1 MARRKVVVRPQQNP
15 PSFEEITSHI
25 VTGEWQCH
33 PSKDKLT
40 PRDLRRYYGT
50 LQRAAGFVVG
60 WKGGWDSD
68 IEGLLKTWLTKPRRG
83 TATASVRSKLASER
97 ESVANDEDTAETP
110 ANDKSDNG
118 VGNLNSG
125 SNNKDNSE
133 KTVAENYVAVKS
145 NDEEIITRHWMYK
158 RMKRKL
164 DAKSEREK
172 ILVWDCQLKENE
184 IENLHSEISNLKKKY
199 KEV

>member
-1 MARRKVVVRPQQNP
+1 M
-15 PSFEEITSHI
+15 
-25 VTGEWQCH
+25 
-33 PSKDKLT
+33 
-40 PRDLRRYYGT
+40 
-50 LQRAAGFVVG
+50 
-60 WKGGWDSD
+60 
-68 IEGLLKTWLTKPRRG
+68 
-83 TATASVRSKLASER
+83 RSKLASER